1 MFVTFIKSVKCFN
14 VYCDESIRKNIL
26 FTSCLEKSLMCSL
39 VATGAIK
46 LPVFTYIKSC
56 TTLPTFVIKIHH
68 NFNPSFWSCLNH
80 LIKSTPSKR
89 EVDAAI
95 FWITSM
101 GCGCTLLCGCSS
113 QSTCCFR
120 AKNPLRLLDEEDLK
134 PFGFLSYLKKKIW
147 KQFCFKNSNYL
158 EDFVAGAL
166 ETFAA
171 YVIWHPFRKE
181 STSVLYLVL
190 GEVET
195 WAARSVLGHQCQQTR
210 HTVVWTGAVALS
222 PDLMEAGIPQI
233 TCTVL
238 PNNFLGF
245 IWAQFGSQLFVLK
258 LWNSSQRNV

>member
-14 VYCDESIRKNIL
+14 VCCDESIRKNIL

-56 TTLPTFVIKIHH
+56 TTFPTFVIKIHH

-134 PFGFLSYLKKKIW
+134 PFGFLSYLKKKFESSFASRTPTIW
-147 KQFCFKNSNYL
+147 RILLQVLWKPSQHMLSGIPSGRRAPLCSLSSGGGWNMSSKVCAWTPVPANQAHGGLNWGGGSFPRSDGGGYSSNYL
-158 EDFVAGAL
+158 HG
-166 ETFAA
+166 
-171 YVIWHPFRKE
+171 I
-181 STSVLYLVL
+181 
-190 GEVET
+190 
-195 WAARSVLGHQCQQTR
+195 AR
-210 HTVVWTGAVALS
+210 
-222 PDLMEAGIPQI
+222 
-233 TCTVL
+233 
-238 PNNFLGF
+238 
-245 IWAQFGSQLFVLK
+245 
-258 LWNSSQRNV
+258 

>member
-14 VYCDESIRKNIL
+14 VCCDESIRKNIL

-56 TTLPTFVIKIHH
+56 TTFPTFVIKIHH

-134 PFGFLSYLKKKIW
+134 PFGFLSYLKKKIL
-147 KQFCFKNSNYL
+147 KAVLLQELQLSGGFCCRCFGNPRSICYL
-158 EDFVAGAL
+158 ASLQEGEHLCA
-166 ETFAA
+166 
-171 YVIWHPFRKE
+171 H
-181 STSVLYLVL
+181 LVL

>member
-14 VYCDESIRKNIL
+14 VCCDESIRKNIL

-56 TTLPTFVIKIHH
+56 TTFPTFVIKIHH

-89 EVDAAI
+89 EVDVAI

-134 PFGFLSYLKKKIW
+134 PFGFLSYLKKKIL
-147 KQFCFKNSNYL
+147 KAVLLQELQLSGGFCCRCFGNPRSICYLASLQEGEHLCALLSSGGGWNMSSKVCAWTPVPANQAHGGLNWGGGSFPRSDGGGYSSNYL
-158 EDFVAGAL
+158 
-166 ETFAA
+166 
-171 YVIWHPFRKE
+171 H
-181 STSVLYLVL
+181 
-190 GEVET
+190 
-195 WAARSVLGHQCQQTR
+195 
-210 HTVVWTGAVALS
+210 
-222 PDLMEAGIPQI
+222 GI
-233 TCTVL
+233 
-238 PNNFLGF
+238 
-245 IWAQFGSQLFVLK
+245 AK
-258 LWNSSQRNV
+258 